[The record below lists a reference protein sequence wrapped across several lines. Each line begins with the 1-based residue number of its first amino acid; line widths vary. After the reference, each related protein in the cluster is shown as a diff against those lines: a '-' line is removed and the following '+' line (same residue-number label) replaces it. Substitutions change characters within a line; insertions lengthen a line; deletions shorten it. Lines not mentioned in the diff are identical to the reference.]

1 MIVSKGLL
9 KKLESIYTPIYVQG
23 NCDPHNDFK
32 NALNS
37 EFGSSISRQEAKTVY
52 YVVLYN
58 LCCGADL
65 DNFNLEPH
73 VAEIFAAF
81 VEGN

>member
-9 KKLESIYTPIYVQG
+9 KKLESIYTPIYTKD
-23 NCDPHNDFK
+23 NRDPHYDFK

-37 EFGSSISRQEAKTVY
+37 VFGSSLERHEAKTVY
-52 YVVLYN
+52 YVVVYS

-65 DNFNLEPH
+65 ENFNLEPH
-73 VAEIFAAF
+73 VAEIFSAF